1 MNRGQMDARQLFVD
15 ARDAIAKMAEFDSE
29 REKRMSRAMSM
40 AKSDGPHGK
49 GGKADP
55 MSSVDSALDF
65 EASFAQSIEGYRRT
79 VGIARSVVAGYS
91 TVDRT
96 GASVLALRYL
106 MGWTWRKV
114 YTKMG
119 MSYDDVRLSES
130 VAFDRIDS
138 EGLIATAEGR
148 LDVTGAE

>member
-1 MNRGQMDARQLFVD
+1 MEARQLFID
-15 ARDAIAKMAEFDSE
+15 ARDAIARISEFESE
-29 REKRMSRAMSM
+29 REARISRAMAM
-40 AKSDGPHGK
+40 TRADGPHGK

-65 EASFAQSIEGYRRT
+65 ESSFTRSLSEYRRT
-79 VGIARSVVAGYS
+79 VEIARSVVAGYS
-91 TVDRT
+91 IVDRT
-96 GASVLALRYL
+96 GASVIALRYL
-106 MGWTWRKV
+106 MGWTWRRV
-114 YTKMG
+114 YAKMG
-119 MSYDDVRLSES
+119 MSYDDVRLAES